1 MTGQK
6 YPQQPLSRFARLFL
20 EGHLEWEL
28 PFFSR
33 GDVEYREADRLS
45 VLVDAFEDAISK
57 LDKMPSLRRAGQLQ
71 IIALLVVPDREGSVI
86 DES

>member
-6 YPQQPLSRFARLFL
+6 YPQQPLSRFARLLL
-20 EGHLEWEL
+20 ESHIKWQLSV
-28 PFFSR
+28 FSR